1 MLVNWHESMQEPIR
15 PLAVEREAI
24 PTEAGLHPVE
34 VHLTDECEIQEE
46 DNAYQTTLDAKG
58 NDREGGFEVLL
69 SEDGKTA
76 DGVWWYL
83 HVGTQN
89 NIPTRKWGGSNK
101 ITLSFPYPSI
111 RVNSGFCWEY

>member
-83 HVGTQN
+83 HVGPQN
-89 NIPTRKWGGSNK
+89 NIPPYEWGRSYIIK
-101 ITLSFPYPSI
+101 RLSPSPI
-111 RVNSGFCWEY
+111 PQSA